1 METIFF
7 AKFIEFFNN
16 SKDWFLNK
24 YISVYSSIYLKK
36 LESGESENVYRLLDK
51 IQLLFLA

>member
-36 LESGESENVYRLLDK
+36 LESGESENVYRLFDK